1 MGPLDLPRG
10 KIDAG
15 HFSVGQLCQEFAV
28 AAADFEYAGLS
39 GNHQAIIMREQV
51 PIAARQI
58 TGRFGLIEVGAQ
70 LGPWI
75 GGGVI

>member
-1 MGPLDLPRG
+1 MGPLDLPGG

-15 HFSVGQLCQEFAV
+15 HVSVRQLRQELAV

-39 GNHQAIIMREQV
+39 GNHQAIIVREQS
-51 PIAARQI
+51 PITAGQI
-58 TGRFGLIEVGAQ
+58 TGRFGLVEVGAQ
-70 LGPWI
+70 IGPWI